1 MNSDKLKGQWNQI
14 KGELKRKWGQLTDD
28 DLTEAEGDMEKMMGK
43 IQQRTGESREN
54 IEKWLKSQGY

>member
-54 IEKWLKSQGY
+54 IQKWLKSQGY